1 MKNTALARSTSSTG
15 MPKIGEPLSVLAA
28 GLVMSLAPIT

>member
-1 MKNTALARSTSSTG
+1 MKNTAFARSTSSTG
-15 MPKIGEPLSVLAA
+15 MPKIGELWSVFAD